1 MSGFSLDPTAL
12 TPPVQRL
19 KQIATDLA
27 VAASGAGTA
36 ASGGKTGAGDPAVVE
51 AAGAF
56 AVGIRTVLTTL
67 GEDAGLIADKVQ
79 QAGIAYDVTDRNAM
93 PSATGGGPDPTGR
106 PPPGGSAPNGRPHP
120 APVTERVATGDSLWA
135 IAERRLGPDATPAA
149 VTAEWRRWY
158 AANRGVIGPDPDRL
172 LPGTTLR
179 APDSH

>member
-1 MSGFSLDPTAL
+1 MSGFSLDLSAL

-27 VAASGAGTA
+27 VAASAAGTA
-36 ASGGKTGAGDPAVVE
+36 ASGGKAGAGDPPVVE

-67 GEDAGLIADKVQ
+67 GEDAGLIADKVR
-79 QAGIAYDVTDRNAM
+79 QAGIAYDATDRTAM
-93 PSATGGGPDPTGR
+93 PGATGGGP
-106 PPPGGSAPNGRPHP
+106 APNGRPHP
-120 APVTERVATGDSLWA
+120 APATERVVTGDSLWA
-135 IAERRLGPDATPAA
+135 IAERRLGRDATPAA

-158 AANRGVIGPDPDRL
+158 AANRDVIGPDPDRL